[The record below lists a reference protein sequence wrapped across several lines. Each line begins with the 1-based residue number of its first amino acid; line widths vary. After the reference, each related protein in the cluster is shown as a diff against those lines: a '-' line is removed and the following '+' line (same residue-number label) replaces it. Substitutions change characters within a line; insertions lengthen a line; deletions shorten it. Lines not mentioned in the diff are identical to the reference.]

1 VRHDQLVR
9 SRKERDQGYSMGRGR
24 LGESGEMPV
33 RLRGARYGQQA
44 PDDGATCTMLGS
56 WAVAE
61 ALASLHPDHRE
72 VLVET
77 FYRRRS
83 VTDAAATLGIPSET
97 VKLRTFFALKALK
110 RALEERGAM
119 THATDV
125 GA

>member
-1 VRHDQLVR
+1 
-9 SRKERDQGYSMGRGR
+9 
-24 LGESGEMPV
+24 
-33 RLRGARYGQQA
+33 
-44 PDDGATCTMLGS
+44 MLGS